1 MARVFQKLPNPEFPL
16 PGQALRGSAVI
27 ISIEGNIGSG
37 KSTILDLLKNECK
50 KIDNVIFLQEPVN
63 EWNEIKDNNGI
74 TILEKF
80 YADQEKYSFAF
91 QMMAYISRLSLLK
104 KTICENS
111 GAIIITERCLETD
124 RHVFAKMLYDSGKIE
139 EIEYTIYL
147 KWFDEFIDETR
158 VNKMVYLKTSPETS
172 YYRIGKRS
180 RTGES
185 SISLDYL
192 VQCDQYHQNMVN
204 NINIEKMVIQCDDDV
219 EQNSKIMEKWIDK
232 IKNFILE
239 SSTSSR

>member
-1 MARVFQKLPNPEFPL
+1 MTL
-16 PGQALRGSAVI
+16 I

-104 KTICENS
+104 KTICENRN
-111 GAIIITERCLETD
+111 AIIITERCLETD

-147 KWFDEFIDETR
+147 KWFDEFIEETR

-172 YYRIGKRS
+172 YFRIGKRS

-192 VQCDQYHQNMVN
+192 IQCDKYHQDMVN
-204 NINIEKMVIQCDDDV
+204 NINIEKMVINCDDDI

-232 IKNFILE
+232 IKNFIL
-239 SSTSSR
+239 S